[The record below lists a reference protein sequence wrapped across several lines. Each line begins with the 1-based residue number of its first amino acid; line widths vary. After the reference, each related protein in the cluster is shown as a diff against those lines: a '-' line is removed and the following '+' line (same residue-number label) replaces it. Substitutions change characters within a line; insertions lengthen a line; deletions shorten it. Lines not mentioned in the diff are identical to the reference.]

1 MKKAISALLVLLF
14 LALTTNSFAQ
24 TVTTPEVTA
33 AKAKAKADRKTAR
46 DKAKADKKSAE
57 DKATA
62 DKVAADDK
70 ARKKTMEATDDA
82 AKTKADADKKAAKAK
97 AKADRKAAKEVA
109 KVNAKEKD
117 VTTTAPPK
125 QVTQA
130 VNKSADKVIG
140 TDAKGRTI
148 YQGARGGQYTL
159 TANGNKEYIKKTK

>member
-1 MKKAISALLVLLF
+1 MKKAFSALLVFLF
-14 LALTTNSFAQ
+14 LSLTTNSFAQ
-24 TVTTPEVTA
+24 TVTDPQVAA
-33 AKAKAKADRKTAR
+33 AKAKAKADRKAAR
-46 DKAKADKKSAE
+46 DKAKADKRSAE

-70 ARKKTMEATDDA
+70 ASKKTMEAADDA

-117 VTTTAPPK
+117 VTMPAATK
-125 QVTQA
+125 QVTQV
-130 VNKSADKVIG
+130 VNRSADKAVG

-159 TANGNKEYIKKTK
+159 TANGNKEYIKKAK